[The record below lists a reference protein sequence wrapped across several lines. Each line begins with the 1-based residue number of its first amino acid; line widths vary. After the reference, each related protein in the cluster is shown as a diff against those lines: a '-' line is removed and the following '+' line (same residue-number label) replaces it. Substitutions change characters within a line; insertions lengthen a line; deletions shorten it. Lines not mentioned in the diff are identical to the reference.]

1 MTHPIDLADID
12 PNTATAAWLQAF
24 QSAVSRND
32 SAAAA
37 ALFLPGGHWRDLVS
51 FTWHILT
58 MNGTSEIA
66 AALGRTLPDVR
77 PSNFRIAPN
86 RIAPRLVTRAGT
98 QTIEAL
104 IAFETATGRASG
116 VLRLVPDAAGNLVA
130 WVLLTA
136 LDEIKD
142 HEERIGPRVA
152 TGQAYSREFGGPN
165 WLDYRQK
172 AAAYQDHDPVAIVI
186 GGGQAGLGI
195 AACLG
200 QLGIDTLVIDRHE
213 RVGDAWRKR
222 YHSLTLHNEVHINHL
237 PYMPFPPNTPVF
249 IPKDKL
255 ANWFESY
262 ADAMELN
269 FWTGTELKT
278 GTFDETTGRWEVS
291 LRRQDGSER
300 TLRPRHLIFATGVSA
315 IPIRPDAPGL
325 DEFAGTVM
333 HSGQYAT
340 GHAWKGRKALVMGTG
355 NSGHDVAQD
364 LQASGADVTMIQRS
378 TTLIVSLTQAQK
390 VYDVYKEGPTLADC
404 DLLATAVPYPV
415 LVKSYQI
422 STAASQAADK
432 ELLDGLAARGFRL
445 DKGPPDD
452 TGFQMKYLRRGG
464 GYYFNVGCSDLIV
477 DGSIGLIQYS
487 DIDRFVPEGVQM
499 KDGRILEAEL
509 LVAATG
515 YKNQQEVVRLYLG
528 DEIAD
533 RIGPVWGYDEGGEER
548 NMWRRTAQPGL
559 WFTAGGLPHVR
570 IYSKYLALQ
579 IKAMEE
585 GMLGGCGTEPAR
597 VAEIQNT

>member
-1 MTHPIDLADID
+1 MGTNGAANVSPYEKRLARRVG
-12 PNTATAAWLQAF
+12 A
-24 QSAVSRND
+24 
-32 SAAAA
+32 
-37 ALFLPGGHWRDLVS
+37 RDLVS

-58 MNGTSEIA
+58 MNGSAEIA
-66 AALGRTLPDVR
+66 ATLDRTLPDIR
-77 PSNFRIAPN
+77 PRHFRIAPG
-86 RIAPRLVTRAGT
+86 RVAPRLVTRAGVR
-98 QTIEAL
+98 TIEAL
-104 IAFETATGRASG
+104 FAFETAIGSGSG
-116 VLRLVPDAAGNLVA
+116 VLRLVPGAQGDLVA
-130 WVLLTA
+130 WVLLTS

-142 HEERIGPRVA
+142 HEERIGPRA
-152 TGQAYSREFGGPN
+152 STGQAYSREFGGPN

-172 AAAYQDHDPVAIVI
+172 AQAYEAHDSVAVVI

-200 QLGIDTLVIDRHE
+200 QLGVHTLVIDRHE
-213 RVGDAWRKR
+213 RIGDAWRKR
-222 YHSLTLHNEVHINHL
+222 YHSLTLRNEVHINHL
-237 PYMPFPPNTPVF
+237 PHMPFPPNTPVF

-262 ADAMELN
+262 ADAIELN
-269 FWTGTELKT
+269 VWTGTELKN
-278 GTFDETTGRWEVS
+278 GTFDDTTGRWEIS
-291 LRRQDGSER
+291 LRRHDGSER
-300 TLRPRHLIFATGVSA
+300 VLHPRHLIFATGVSA

-325 DEFAGTVM
+325 DDFAGTVM
-333 HSGQYAT
+333 HSGQYGS

-364 LQASGADVTMIQRS
+364 LHASGADVTMIQRS
-378 TTLIVSLTQAQK
+378 TTLIVSLEQAQK

-404 DLLATAVPYPV
+404 DLLATAVPYKV
-415 LVKSYQI
+415 LVQGYKV

-432 ELLDGLAARGFRL
+432 PLLDGLAARGFRL
-445 DKGPPDD
+445 DDGPPDH

-477 DGSIGLIQYS
+477 EGKIGLIQYS
-487 DIDRFVPEGVQM
+487 DIEKFVPAGVRM
-499 KDGRILEAEL
+499 KDGRVVEADL

-528 DEIAD
+528 DEVAD

-579 IKAMEE
+579 IKASEQ
-585 GMLGGCGTEPAR
+585 GLLGNGGTTAVRAGEL
-597 VAEIQNT
+597 T

>member
-1 MTHPIDLADID
+1 MNLTQID
-12 PNTATAAWLQAF
+12 P
-24 QSAVSRND
+24 R
-32 SAAAA
+32 SAATTWLTEFDTALSSGDIGAA
-37 ALFLPGGHWRDLVS
+37 AGLFLPDGHWRDLVS

-58 MNGTSEIA
+58 MNGTAEIA
-66 AALGRTLPDVR
+66 AALGRTVPAIAPHGFHV
-77 PSNFRIAPN
+77 APN
-86 RIAPRLVTRAGT
+86 RVAPRLVTRAGV

-104 IAFETATGRASG
+104 FAFETASGRASG
-116 VLRLVPDAAGNLVA
+116 VLRLIPDDAGILKA
-130 WVLLTA
+130 WVLLTS
-136 LDEIKD
+136 LDEIKG

-152 TGQAYSREFGGPN
+152 DGQAYSREFGGPN
-165 WLDYRQK
+165 WLDYRRK
-172 AAAYQDHDPVAIVI
+172 AQAYEDRDPVAIVI

-200 QLGIDTLVIDRHE
+200 QLGVDTLVIDRHE

-269 FWTGTELKT
+269 IWTGTELKT
-278 GTFDETTGRWEVS
+278 GTFDETTGRWEVQ

-315 IPIRPDAPGL
+315 IPIRPQAPGL
-325 DEFAGTVM
+325 DDFAGTVM
-333 HSGQYAT
+333 HSGQYT
-340 GHAWKGRKALVMGTG
+340 IGHAWKGKKALVMGTG
-355 NSGHDVAQD
+355 NSGHDVAHD
-364 LQASGADVTMIQRS
+364 LHASGADVTMIQRG
-378 TTLIVSLTQAQK
+378 TTLIVSLEQAQK
-390 VYDVYKEGPTLADC
+390 VYDMYKEGPTLADC
-404 DLLATAVPYPV
+404 DLLATAVPYEV
-415 LVKSYQI
+415 LVQGYKI

-432 ELLDGLAARGFRL
+432 ALLDGLAARGFRL
-445 DKGPPDD
+445 DDGPPDG

-487 DIDRFVPEGVQM
+487 DIDRFVSEGVRM
-499 KDGRILEAEL
+499 KDGRL
-509 LVAATG
+509 LPADLIVAATG

-570 IYSKYLALQ
+570 IYSKFLAMQ
-579 IKAMEE
+579 IKAIEE
-585 GMLGGCGTEPAR
+585 GLLDAAPPRTMELQTA
-597 VAEIQNT
+597 